1 VPVDRKQLPQ
11 SADVLQQMVLDLIAQ
26 LDASEAR
33 RIKTENLLRQ
43 LLAARSGRRS
53 EQITDEQL
61 ALFEAEL
68 KAQGVNVEDVS
79 KGKDSGSNPDDNDP
93 PASTGRNAEANSR
106 GRRALPGHL
115 KRERIVH
122 DLEPAEKHCAVC
134 EQDLREFGEETSE
147 RYEYIPA
154 QLIVIED
161 VCLTTGAERWS
172 ALPRIRPDHDDATG
186 QYSCS
191 CTVKTAGKPS
201 QPIEKSTAGASL
213 LTQVIVAKFADHLP
227 LHRQAKIFRRFG
239 VELSDRTM
247 CGWMRQCA
255 ELLDPLYKKLK
266 EFVLASK
273 VVGTDDTPV
282 KVLDR
287 KLPQTRKGRIWP
299 YVGDRDHP
307 AVVYD
312 YTPTRERAGPEKF
325 LKDFRGHLQADAYA
339 VYDSF
344 FKDPKRGMVEVGCWA
359 HARRHFHKA
368 LENDTARMGGVLAMI
383 ARLYEVEQ
391 AGRRNGW
398 RGEEL
403 RLLRGSEAR
412 PMLNHL
418 HEYLLTIREQ
428 VLPKSDAGQAVAY
441 ALKNWTALT
450 RYCSDGD
457 LLIDNNG
464 TERSLRSFA
473 VGRNNWIFFGSDN
486 GGTTAAVLRSF
497 VTSCELAR
505 IDPFAW
511 FRDVLG
517 RIAEHPVK
525 RIEELLPHR
534 WVPVAL

>member
-1 VPVDRKQLPQ
+1 VPIDRKQLPD

-53 EQITDEQL
+53 EQITEEQL

-68 KAQGVNVEDVS
+68 KAQGVNVEELA
-79 KGKDSGSNPDDNDP
+79 KDNDAGNGPGNGEP
-93 PASTGRNAEANSR
+93 PASPGNAEGTPR
-106 GRRALPGHL
+106 GRRALPAHL

-122 DLEPAEKHCAVC
+122 DLDEAEKHCTAC
-134 EQDLREFGEETSE
+134 AQDLREFGEETSE

-161 VCLTTGAERWS
+161 VCKK
-172 ALPRIRPDHDDATG
+172 
-186 QYSCS
+186 YSCA

-213 LTQVIVAKFADHLP
+213 LTQVIVAKYADHLP

-239 VELSDRTM
+239 VELSDQTM

-255 ELLDPLYKKLK
+255 DLLDPLYRELK
-266 EFVLASK
+266 DFVLSSK

-287 KLPQTRKGRIWP
+287 NLPQTRKGRIWP

-307 AVVYD
+307 AIIYD
-312 YTPTRERAGPEKF
+312 YTPTRERAGPEEF
-325 LKDFRGHLQADAYA
+325 LKNYRGYLQADAYVA
-339 VYDSF
+339 YDRF
-344 FKDPKRGMVEVGCWA
+344 FTNPERGLVEVGCMA
-359 HARRHFHKA
+359 HARRHFHNA
-368 LENDTARMGGVLAMI
+368 LEKDPARMGGVLAMI
-383 ARLYEVEQ
+383 AHLYGVEKVARQ
-391 AGRRNGW
+391 GGL

-403 RLLRGSEAR
+403 RLARERDAR
-412 PMLNHL
+412 PMLHQL

-428 VLPKSDAGQAVAY
+428 VLPKSEAGQAIAY
-441 ALKNWTALT
+441 TLNNWVALT

-457 LLIDNNG
+457 LSIDNNA

-473 VGRNNWIFFGSDN
+473 VGRNNWTFFGSDS
-486 GGTTAAVLRSF
+486 GGKVAAVLCSF
-497 VTSCELAR
+497 ISSCELAG

-511 FRDVLG
+511 FRDVLS
-517 RIAEHPVK
+517 RIAEHPIK
-525 RIEELLPHR
+525 RLDELLPHR
-534 WVPVAL
+534 WAQASR

>member
-1 VPVDRKQLPQ
+1 MPIDRKQLPQ

-53 EQITDEQL
+53 EQITEEQL

-68 KAQGVNVEDVS
+68 KAQGVNVEELS
-79 KGKDSGSNPDDNDP
+79 KGKDSENNPGDKGPTASAGS
-93 PASTGRNAEANSR
+93 STEANSR

-115 KRERIVH
+115 KRERIMH
-122 DLEPAEKHCAVC
+122 DLEEAEKHCAVC
-134 EQDLREFGEETSE
+134 AQDLREFGEETSE

-161 VCLTTGAERWS
+161 VCKK
-172 ALPRIRPDHDDATG
+172 
-186 QYSCS
+186 YSCA

-255 ELLDPLYKKLK
+255 DLLDPLYKKLK
-266 EFVLASK
+266 DFVLASK

-287 KLPQTRKGRIWP
+287 KLPQARKGRIWP

-307 AVVYD
+307 AVIYD

-325 LKDFRGHLQADAYA
+325 LKNFRGHLQADAYA

-344 FKDPKRGMVEVGCWA
+344 FTDPGRGLVEVGCWA
-359 HARRHFHKA
+359 HARRHFHNA
-368 LENDTARMGGVLAMI
+368 LDKDTARMGGVLAMI
-383 ARLYEVEQ
+383 ANLYKVEKV
-391 AGRRNGW
+391 GRRNGW

-403 RLLRGSEAR
+403 RLLRERDAR
-412 PMLNHL
+412 PVLNQL
-418 HEYLLTIREQ
+418 HDYLLTIREQ
-428 VLPKSDAGQAVAY
+428 VLPKSEARQAIDY
-441 ALKNWTALT
+441 TLKNWTALT

-457 LLIDNNG
+457 LPIDNNG

-473 VGRNNWIFFGSDN
+473 VGRNNWTFFGSDN
-486 GGTTAAVLRSF
+486 GGRTAAVLRSF

>member
-1 VPVDRKQLPQ
+1 MFSVPIDRKQLPN

-53 EQITDEQL
+53 EQISEEQL

-68 KAQGVNVEDVS
+68 KTQGVNVEDLS
-79 KGKDSGSNPDDNDP
+79 KGHDAGNGPEDP
-93 PASTGRNAEANSR
+93 PTSPGNTEVSPR
-106 GRRALPGHL
+106 GRRALPAHL

-122 DLEPAEKHCAVC
+122 DLEEAEKHCDVC
-134 EQDLREFGEETSE
+134 AQDLREFGEETSE

-161 VCLTTGAERWS
+161 VCKK
-172 ALPRIRPDHDDATG
+172 
-186 QYSCS
+186 YSCA

-213 LTQVIVAKFADHLP
+213 LTQVIVAKYADHLP
-227 LHRQAKIFRRFG
+227 LYRQAKIFSRFG
-239 VELSDRTM
+239 VEMSDQTM
-247 CGWMRQCA
+247 GGWVRQCA
-255 ELLDPLYKKLK
+255 DLLDPLYQELK
-266 EFVLASK
+266 DFVLSSK

-287 KLPQTRKGRIWP
+287 NLPQTRKGRIWP

-307 AVVYD
+307 AIIYD
-312 YTPTRERAGPEKF
+312 YTPTRERAGPEEF
-325 LKDFRGHLQADAYA
+325 LKDFRGHLQADAYV

-344 FKDPKRGMVEVGCWA
+344 FTDPARGMVEVGCWA
-359 HARRHFHKA
+359 HARRHFHNA
-368 LENDTARMGGVLAMI
+368 LEKDPARMGGVLAMI
-383 ARLYEVEQ
+383 AHLYGVEKVSRQ
-391 AGRRNGW
+391 NGL

-403 RLLRGSEAR
+403 RMAREQDAR
-412 PMLNHL
+412 PMLDQL
-418 HEYLLTIREQ
+418 HDYLLTIREQ
-428 VLPKSDAGQAVAY
+428 VLPKSDAGQAIAY
-441 ALKNWTALT
+441 TLKNWTALT

-457 LLIDNNG
+457 LSIDNNA

-473 VGRNNWIFFGSDN
+473 VGRNNWTFFGSDN
-486 GGTTAAVLRSF
+486 GGKTAAVLRSF
-497 VTSCELAR
+497 VSSCELVR

-517 RIAEHPVK
+517 RIAEHPMT
-525 RIEELLPHR
+525 RLEELLPHR
-534 WVPVAL
+534 WAQTSR

>member
-1 VPVDRKQLPQ
+1 
-11 SADVLQQMVLDLIAQ
+11 
-26 LDASEAR
+26 
-33 RIKTENLLRQ
+33 
-43 LLAARSGRRS
+43 
-53 EQITDEQL
+53 
-61 ALFEAEL
+61 
-68 KAQGVNVEDVS
+68 
-79 KGKDSGSNPDDNDP
+79 
-93 PASTGRNAEANSR
+93 
-106 GRRALPGHL
+106 
-115 KRERIVH
+115 
-122 DLEPAEKHCAVC
+122 
-134 EQDLREFGEETSE
+134 
-147 RYEYIPA
+147 
-154 QLIVIED
+154 
-161 VCLTTGAERWS
+161 
-172 ALPRIRPDHDDATG
+172 
-186 QYSCS
+186 
-191 CTVKTAGKPS
+191 VKTAGKPS

-213 LTQVIVAKFADHLP
+213 LTQVIVAKYADHLP

-255 ELLDPLYKKLK
+255 GLLDPLYRNLK
-266 EFVLASK
+266 DFVLASK

-307 AVVYD
+307 AVIYD

-344 FKDPKRGMVEVGCWA
+344 FTDPNRGMVEVGCWA
-359 HARRHFHKA
+359 HARRHFHNA
-368 LENDTARMGGVLAMI
+368 LENDTPRMGGVLAMI

-391 AGRRNGW
+391 TGRRNW
-398 RGEEL
+398 
-403 RLLRGSEAR
+403 A
-412 PMLNHL
+412 
-418 HEYLLTIREQ
+418 
-428 VLPKSDAGQAVAY
+428 
-441 ALKNWTALT
+441 ALT

-473 VGRNNWIFFGSDN
+473 VGRNNWTFFGSDN

-505 IDPFAW
+505 IDPFVW

-534 WVPVAL
+534 WVPVAV

>member
-1 VPVDRKQLPQ
+1 VPIDRKQLPK
-11 SADVLQQMVLDLIAQ
+11 SAEVLQQMVLDLIAQ
-26 LDASEAR
+26 LDAEQAR
-33 RIKTENLLRQ
+33 RIKTENLLKQ

-68 KAQGVNVEDVS
+68 KAQGVNVEALS
-79 KGKDSGSNPDDNDP
+79 KDKDSGSNPDDNDP
-93 PASTGRNAEANSR
+93 PASTGRSADANSR

-115 KRERIVH
+115 KRDRIVH
-122 DLEPAEKHCAVC
+122 DLEEAEKHCAVC
-134 EQDLREFGEETSE
+134 AQDLREFGEETSE
-147 RYEYIPA
+147 RYEFIPA

-161 VCLTTGAERWS
+161 VCKK
-172 ALPRIRPDHDDATG
+172 
-186 QYSCS
+186 YSCA

-227 LHRQAKIFRRFG
+227 LHRQAKIFRRLG

-255 ELLDPLYKKLK
+255 DLLDPLYRDLK
-266 EFVLASK
+266 DFVLASK

-307 AVVYD
+307 AVIYD

-325 LKDFRGHLQADAYA
+325 LEDFRGHLQADAYA

-344 FKDPKRGMVEVGCWA
+344 FKDPTRGMVEVGCWA
-359 HARRHFHKA
+359 HARRHFHNA
-368 LENDTARMGGVLAMI
+368 LENDTPRMGGVLAMI
-383 ARLYEVEQ
+383 AGLYEVEQ

-403 RLLRGSEAR
+403 RLLREREAR
-412 PMLNHL
+412 PMLNQL

-441 ALKNWTALT
+441 TLKNWTALT

-473 VGRNNWIFFGSDN
+473 VGRNNWTFFGSDN
-486 GGTTAAVLRSF
+486 GGRTAAVLRSF
-497 VTSCELAR
+497 VTSCELVR

-525 RIEELLPHR
+525 RTEELLPHR
-534 WVPVAL
+534 WVPLAL

>member
-1 VPVDRKQLPQ
+1 VPVDPKQLPQ
-11 SADVLQQMVLDLIAQ
+11 SADVLRRMVLEPIAQ
-26 LDASEAR
+26 LDVSEAR

-53 EQITDEQL
+53 EQISEEQL

-68 KAQGVNVEDVS
+68 KAQGVNVEELS
-79 KGKDSGSNPDDNDP
+79 KGNDSANGPDDKNP
-93 PASTGRNAEANSR
+93 PASQGNTEANPR
-106 GRRALPGHL
+106 GRRALPAHL

-122 DLEPAEKHCAVC
+122 DLDEAEKHCVVC
-134 EQDLREFGEETSE
+134 AKDLKEFGEETSE

-161 VCLTTGAERWS
+161 VRKK
-172 ALPRIRPDHDDATG
+172 
-186 QYSCS
+186 YSCD

-213 LTQVIVAKFADHLP
+213 LTQVIVAKYADHLP

-239 VELSDRTM
+239 AELSERTM

-255 ELLDPLYKKLK
+255 GLLDLLYRKLK
-266 EFVLASK
+266 DFVLASK

-307 AVVYD
+307 AVIYD

-325 LKDFRGHLQADAYA
+325 LKDFCGHLQADAYV

-344 FKDPKRGMVEVGCWA
+344 FTDPERGLVEVGCWA
-359 HARRHFHKA
+359 HARRHFHNA
-368 LENDTARMGGVLAMI
+368 LEKDTARMGGVLAMI
-383 ARLYEVEQ
+383 AHLYDVEKL
-391 AGRRNGW
+391 GRRNGW

-403 RLLRGSEAR
+403 RLLRERDAR
-412 PMLNHL
+412 PMLNQL
-418 HEYLLTIREQ
+418 HDYLLTIREQ
-428 VLPKSDAGQAVAY
+428 VLPKNEAGQAVAY
-441 ALKNWTALT
+441 TLKNWTALT
-450 RYCSDGD
+450 RYCADGD
-457 LLIDNNG
+457 LPIDNNG

-473 VGRNNWIFFGSDN
+473 VGRNNWTFFGSDN
-486 GGTTAAVLRSF
+486 GGKTAAVLRSF
-497 VTSCELAR
+497 VASCELAR

-525 RIEELLPHR
+525 RLEELLPHR
-534 WVPVAL
+534 WAPVTR